1 MAKTYVLKI
10 YKPGTKVY
18 RAALVPGWA
27 TLDQLHQKIHE
38 WMEFPTFEMYG
49 FFPNN
54 KLLSESGLYAPQ
66 MQDRRRSAA
75 DVHLEDLHLR
85 KDQRILYVYD
95 LQQLQQ
101 FYIHVEDVEDRPVD
115 EIRLLRRNGHLNQGR
130 ADIPEE
136 LPNDPDAW
144 RVEADE
150 VTMFD
155 CVLSNDMIELVDTL
169 HSMNQ
174 TIDPEHG
181 PDVEELADIIDRT
194 LREDDTLV
202 LRMMPLHLMQALR
215 QIWNTPNGSILT
227 LPYDFLVR
235 LSLLG
240 FVLLDET
247 ETDRF
252 LVVSLEA
259 REWFESLLDKVENM
273 RLIEMYARWNAAAR
287 GILCTY
293 GVLQMDEF
301 LQFFDRYTMEQPD
314 VDQICDFMM
323 QRMEWNEECCAI
335 EDGKDVYWSLPEPE
349 RAARIL
355 EKREQVEIGYKQCS
369 QHEIFENAETAGW
382 QHVTVSKE
390 LFQALQGMAMGPEE
404 IREALHDI
412 VVGFTKGLEPYE
424 IMEESLPPA
433 NQVGRAAYSKV
444 RTLLR
449 QARRQLPD
457 YSLKG
462 HTIEEMETEDPSY
475 KSIEGITILKGG
487 R

>member
-1 MAKTYVLKI
+1 MSKTYVLKI

-18 RAALVPGWA
+18 RTALVPGWA

-66 MQDRRRSAA
+66 MRDRRRSAA
-75 DVHLEDLHLR
+75 DVHLDDLHLR
-85 KDQRILYVYD
+85 KDQRFLYVYD
-95 LQQLQQ
+95 LEQLMQ
-101 FYIHVEDVEDRPVD
+101 FYIHVEDVEDHPVD

-130 ADIPEE
+130 ADIPQE
-136 LPNDPDAW
+136 LPNDPDTW
-144 RVEADE
+144 RVESDDISIFE
-150 VTMFD
+150 CIM
-155 CVLSNDMIELVDTL
+155 SNDMIELVDTL

-174 TIDPEHG
+174 TIDPQNG
-181 PDVEELADIIDRT
+181 SDVEELAGIIAGA
-194 LREDDTLV
+194 LQDDEALV

-215 QIWNTPNGSILT
+215 QIWDTPDGAIVT
-227 LPYDFLVR
+227 LPYEFLVR

-240 FVLLDET
+240 FIFLYET
-247 ETDRF
+247 ENERVV
-252 LVVSLEA
+252 VVSREA
-259 REWFESLLDKVENM
+259 REWFETLLDKVENM
-273 RLIEMYARWNAAAR
+273 RLVEMYARWNAAAR

-293 GVLQMDEF
+293 GILQMDEF

-335 EDGKDVYWSLPEPE
+335 EDGKDVYWSLPEPD
-349 RAARIL
+349 RAVRIL
-355 EKREQVEIGYKQCS
+355 EKRDQTEIGYKQCS
-369 QHEIFENAETAGW
+369 QREIYDNAETAGW

-390 LFQALQGMAMGPEE
+390 LFQALQGMAMDPDE

-424 IMEESLPPA
+424 IMETSLPPA
-433 NQVGRAAYSKV
+433 SQVGKAAYSKV
-444 RTLLR
+444 RALLR

-462 HTIEEMETEDPSY
+462 HTIEEMEKEDPSF
-475 KSIEGITILKGG
+475 KSVEGITILRGG